1 VEALMA
7 DVLIAITETGTA
19 TLAGMM
25 ESSMAEKFAK
35 MGSARGEKITSAQ
48 QARKLID
55 TLFGC
60 SNAEFTSSGLKILSI
75 IPLGEIDSKF

>member
-1 VEALMA
+1 
-7 DVLIAITETGTA
+7 
-19 TLAGMM
+19 
-25 ESSMAEKFAK
+25 MAEKFAK

-55 TLFGC
+55 SLFGC